1 MGRPKKSSVS
11 TYALEQKEHELS
23 TIQAD
28 VATLQKDY
36 EIALQNDPQYSL
48 DVDPEDKYH
57 MTPEQKVFVK
67 QYIEYKSVGIAA
79 ELAKIDKDT
88 AMSFLTA
95 YSSQEEIRR
104 INRALY
110 HRQFNNKILSLDQLG
125 GYLSSLLMDE
135 NIPIADRLSTRDKLR
150 VVEMLIDLN
159 RMKMDSYSDP
169 SILMARD
176 IDIQIKSLSVATIQQ
191 LLNQSQKPR
200 PITIYA
206 EDGTS
211 LSPEENAYLSTLPT
225 DEILQLLD
233 ETNKKGEQNNDTEQT
248 GS

>member
-1 MGRPKKSSVS
+1 MGRPKKTSVM
-11 TYALEQKEHELS
+11 ALEQKENELS
-23 TIQAD
+23 TIQSD
-28 VATLQKDY
+28 VATIQQQY
-36 EIALQNDPQYSL
+36 EVALQTDPQYSL
-48 DVDPEDKYH
+48 EVDPEDKYH
-57 MTPEQKVFVK
+57 MTETQKVFVK
-67 QYIEYKSVGIAA
+67 QYVEYKSVGIAA

-88 AMSFLTA
+88 AMSYLTA

-110 HRQFNNKILSLDQLG
+110 HRQFNNKVLSLDQLG

-135 NIPIADRLSTRDKLR
+135 NVPIADRLSTRDKLR

-159 RMKMDSYSDP
+159 KMKMESFSDP
-169 SILMARD
+169 SILMAKD

-191 LLNQSQKPR
+191 LLTQSQKPK
-200 PITIYA
+200 PVTVYA

-225 DEILQLLD
+225 NEILHLLD
-233 ETNKKGEQNNDTEQT
+233 ETNKKENNNDTEQT
-248 GS
+248 GT